1 MKAQNDAE
9 ESELIKNQWRAET
22 VIGMLKNR
30 IGESF
35 SRFRSWGT
43 VAATVAVGIL
53 SINMRL

>member
-9 ESELIKNQWRAET
+9 ELELLKNRWRVEM

-35 SRFRSWGT
+35 ARFRSWGT

-53 SINMRL
+53 SINLGL